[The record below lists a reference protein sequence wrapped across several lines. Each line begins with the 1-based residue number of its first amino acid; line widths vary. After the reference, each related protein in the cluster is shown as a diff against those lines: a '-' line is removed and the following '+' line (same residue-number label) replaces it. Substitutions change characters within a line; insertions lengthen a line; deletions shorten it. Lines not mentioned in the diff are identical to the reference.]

1 MGPMTKGQAGTIL
14 VVDDDAIQRE
24 LYVEVLQR
32 AGYACLE
39 AADGE
44 HALDSLRGDASVE
57 AVLLDRRM
65 PRLDGLETLKRLKA
79 DERLASLPV
88 ILQTANAEGS
98 EVQEI
103 MAAGA
108 YYYLPKGVRSEML
121 VATVFSAVEHHRHL
135 HDLVLQLK
143 EASRSLTLLD
153 LGRFRFRTPEEAK
166 SLTQVLA
173 AACPDP
179 ERAAIGLSELLLNA
193 VEHGNL
199 EMSYEDTTTAIAR
212 RDRWNEIRRRADE
225 PRFRERFAELRVER
239 LPGRYRILIRDQG
252 KGFDWNAYLEP
263 SPDRAF
269 DTHGRGVCMAVQCFD
284 RIEYLG
290 NGNTVSVEIFLP
302 EPWPA
307 P

>member
-1 MGPMTKGQAGTIL
+1 MLKGSSGTIL

-24 LYVEVLQR
+24 LYVEVLVQ
-32 AGYACLE
+32 AGYECVE
-39 AADGE
+39 AVDGE
-44 HALDSLRGDASVE
+44 HALDRLQGESGVE

-65 PRLDGLETLKRLKA
+65 PRLDGLETLRRLKA

-88 ILQTANAEGS
+88 ILQTAGAEGR
-98 EVQEI
+98 EIQEI

-108 YYYLPKGVRSEML
+108 YYYLPKGVRPEML
-121 VATVFSAVEHHRHL
+121 VATVFSAVENRRRL
-135 HDLVLQLK
+135 RELMIQLR
-143 EASRSLTLLD
+143 EASRTLTLMD

-199 EMSYEDTTTAIAR
+199 EMSYEDTTTAIER
-212 RDRWNEIRRRADE
+212 RDRWNEIRRRLDDG
-225 PRFRERFAELRVER
+225 RYHDRFAELRFER

-252 KGFDWNAYLEP
+252 SGFDWDSYMRP
-263 SPDRAF
+263 SPERAF
-269 DTHGRGVCMAVQCFD
+269 DTHGRGVCMAAQCFD

-290 NGNTVSVEIFLP
+290 NGNTVSVEILLP